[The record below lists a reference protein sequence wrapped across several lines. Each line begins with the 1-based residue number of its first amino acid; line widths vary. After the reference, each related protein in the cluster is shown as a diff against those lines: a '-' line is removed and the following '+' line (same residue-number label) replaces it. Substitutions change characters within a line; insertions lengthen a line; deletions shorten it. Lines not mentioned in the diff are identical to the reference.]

1 MGCGGS
7 VAAKEITE
15 QLQASERELEDQ
27 KKRLQEKDAQI
38 ASVRQCL
45 EDHAAGSQQESAAQA
60 ESVRSIRELRSE
72 LEARHAQ
79 HSHDLERQ
87 RIELTEK
94 HERELRMELQ
104 EREAALN
111 ERMDQRAA
119 LALQDAQAQRE
130 AIEQSHQALVQHLRE
145 VSEVEAA
152 RHRAEAETTERE
164 IHRLREQYA
173 PLRRDHDEAATA
185 LHEARELLHSEQA
198 ERSSSAGRATSLERR
213 LVEAQDEHT
222 RAEQRYSDLEKLI
235 RAQMR
240 DLQGELQ
247 ARTQEL
253 QQRNGVLQHR
263 DHELSEVNSQL
274 ADLQGLFDEV
284 NHQLQSECGR
294 IEKLQDTVSICAKQS
309 KELEQL
315 QGMLE
320 DSHRMLAQVTT
331 ALEEERA
338 ERIRTAGL
346 LEHEQQ
352 RTQLLLDVLK
362 HFKEK
367 LQGLTPQMLLSRLG
381 CIDPKAAALL
391 AAGGGAPQGAPA
403 AMGTVPAVGSSSLPP
418 CPPVPGAPSR
428 EAAKPPIVTHYIGSP
443 RQMDGWPP
451 SARGGG
457 SDCAASTAVPD
468 TGSFAAWGAAHSA
481 ASARTS
487 SPEQSPAALRPS
499 PRGIPPPRSYGASYG
514 AGPIATR
521 GDEHHAW
528 AGMME
533 HHGATGVGVSQTPW
547 P

>member
-1 MGCGGS
+1 MGCGSS
-7 VAAKEITE
+7 VAAKAIAE
-15 QLQASERELEDQ
+15 QLQASERELSEQ
-27 KKRLQEKDAQI
+27 KRRLAEKDAQI
-38 ASVRQCL
+38 ASVRECL
-45 EDHAAGSQQESAAQA
+45 QEHAEGSSQQESAAHA
-60 ESVRSIRELRSE
+60 ESVSSIRELRSE

-79 HSHDLERQ
+79 HAHDLERQ
-87 RIELTEK
+87 RIELTEI
-94 HERELRMELQ
+94 HERELRVSLQ
-104 EREAALN
+104 ERETALN

-119 LALQDAQAQRE
+119 LAVQDAKAQRE
-130 AIEQSHQALVQHLRE
+130 ALEQLHQALVQHLRE
-145 VSEVEAA
+145 SAEADA
-152 RHRAEAETTERE
+152 VRHRSEAECTEHE
-164 IHRLREQYA
+164 IHRLREEYA
-173 PLRRDHDEAATA
+173 PLRREHDEAATA
-185 LHEARELLHSEQA
+185 LHEARELLRSEQV
-198 ERSSSAGRATSLERR
+198 ERSSSAGRASSLERR
-213 LVEAQDEHT
+213 LVEAQEEHS

-253 QQRNGVLQHR
+253 HHRNSVLQHR
-263 DHELSEVNSQL
+263 DQELSEVNSQL

-294 IEKLQDTVSICAKQS
+294 IEKLQDTVAICAKQS

-315 QGMLE
+315 QSMLE
-320 DSHRMLAQVTT
+320 DSHRMLAQVTD

-338 ERIRTAGL
+338 ERVRTAGL

-381 CIDPKAAALL
+381 SIDPKAAALL
-391 AAGGGAPQGAPA
+391 TAGSGAPQGAPVA
-403 AMGTVPAVGSSSLPP
+403 NGSTPALGSSALPP

-428 EAAKPPIVTHYIGSP
+428 EAVKPPVVAHYIGSP
-443 RQMDGWPP
+443 RQADGGFA
-451 SARGGG
+451 SARGYG

-481 ASARTS
+481 ASQRTS
-487 SPEQSPAALRPS
+487 SPEQSPVTLRPS
-499 PRGIPPPRSYGASYG
+499 PRGAPLGSYGGSAV
-514 AGPIATR
+514 ATR
-521 GDEHHAW
+521 VDEHHAW

-533 HHGATGVGVSQTPW
+533 HHGAAGAGMSPAPW

>member
-1 MGCGGS
+1 M
-7 VAAKEITE
+7 
-15 QLQASERELEDQ
+15 
-27 KKRLQEKDAQI
+27 
-38 ASVRQCL
+38 
-45 EDHAAGSQQESAAQA
+45 
-60 ESVRSIRELRSE
+60 
-72 LEARHAQ
+72 
-79 HSHDLERQ
+79 
-87 RIELTEK
+87 
-94 HERELRMELQ
+94 HERELRTMLQ
-104 EREAALN
+104 EREFALN

-130 AIEQSHQALVQHLRE
+130 SLEQSHQALVQHLRE
-145 VSEVEAA
+145 AAEAEAA
-152 RHRAEAETTERE
+152 RHRAEANGTERE
-164 IHRLREQYA
+164 ICRLREQYA
-173 PLRRDHDEAATA
+173 PLRREHGEAAVA
-185 LHEARELLHSEQA
+185 LHEARELLRSEQV
-198 ERSSSAGRATSLERR
+198 ERSSSTGRTSSLERR

-240 DLQGELQ
+240 DVQGELQ
-247 ARTQEL
+247 TRTQEL
-253 QQRNGVLQHR
+253 HQRNGVLQQR
-263 DHELSEVNSQL
+263 DHELSEVNCQL

-294 IEKLQDTVSICAKQS
+294 IEKLQDTVAVCAKQS

-320 DSHRMLAQVTT
+320 DSHRMLAQVTD

-338 ERIRTAGL
+338 ERVRTAGL

-391 AAGGGAPQGAPA
+391 ASGGGAVPAANGGAPA
-403 AMGTVPAVGSSSLPP
+403 VASSTLPP
-418 CPPVPGAPSR
+418 CPPVPGAPGR
-428 EAAKPPIVTHYIGSP
+428 DAVKPPTVTHYIGSP
-443 RQMDGWPP
+443 RQMDGWPT

-481 ASARTS
+481 GSARTS

-499 PRGIPPPRSYGASYG
+499 PRGLPPRNYGG
-514 AGPIATR
+514 TVVATR
-521 GDEHHAW
+521 ADEHRAW
-528 AGMME
+528 AGMMD
-533 HHGATGVGVSQTPW
+533 HHGAAGADVSSAPW

>member
-7 VAAKEITE
+7 VAKKAITE
-15 QLQASERELEDQ
+15 QLQASERELEEQ
-27 KKRLQEKDAQI
+27 KRRLEEKDAQI
-38 ASVRQCL
+38 ATVRKCL
-45 EDHAAGSQQESAAQA
+45 SEHAVGSQQEAAAQA
-60 ESVRSIRELRSE
+60 ESVSNIRELRSE
-72 LEARHAQ
+72 LEARHAE
-79 HSHDLERQ
+79 HSHELERQ
-87 RIELTEK
+87 RVELSEM
-94 HERELRMELQ
+94 HERELRMALQ
-104 EREAALN
+104 EREALLN

-119 LALQDAQAQRE
+119 LAMQDAQSQRE
-130 AIEQSHQALVQHLRE
+130 ALEQSHQALVRHLRE
-145 VSEVEAA
+145 AAEAEAA
-152 RHRAEAETTERE
+152 RHRAEAESTEYE

-173 PLRRDHDEAATA
+173 PLRREHDEAAAA
-185 LHEARELLHSEQA
+185 LHEARETLRSEQV
-198 ERSSSAGRATSLERR
+198 ERSSSAGRASSLERR
-213 LVEAQDEHT
+213 LVEAQDEHS

-235 RAQMR
+235 KAQMR

-253 QQRNGVLQHR
+253 HQRNGVLQQR

-284 NHQLQSECGR
+284 NHQLQSECFR
-294 IEKLQDTVSICAKQS
+294 IEKLQDTVAVCAKQS

-320 DSHRMLAQVTT
+320 DSHIMLAQVTN

-391 AAGGGAPQGAPA
+391 ASSGTPQGNPA
-403 AMGTVPAVGSSSLPP
+403 ANSTAPAVGSSSLPP
-418 CPPVPGAPSR
+418 CPPVPGAPGR
-428 EAAKPPIVTHYIGSP
+428 EAIKPHAAHYIGSP
-443 RQMDGWPP
+443 RHADGWPP

-468 TGSFAAWGAAHSA
+468 TCSYAAWGVAHSA

-499 PRGIPPPRSYGASYG
+499 PRGFPPRSYGV
-514 AGPIATR
+514 GPTAMR

-533 HHGATGVGVSQTPW
+533 HHGAAGGGMAQTPW